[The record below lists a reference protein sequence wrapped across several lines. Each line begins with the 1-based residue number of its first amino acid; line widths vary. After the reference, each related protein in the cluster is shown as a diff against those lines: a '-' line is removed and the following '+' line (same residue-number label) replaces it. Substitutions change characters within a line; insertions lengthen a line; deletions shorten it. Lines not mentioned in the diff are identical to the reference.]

1 MRRLINELYP
11 GTFPAKR
18 VSPELRA
25 QLQRTGQS
33 LARFRGWERGR
44 IGSLERRV
52 HGALILAEHDK
63 IGPVSTGWICGRSI
77 WVSED
82 ARRRGRTLSLS
93 IGCIRRFG
101 ARARHMRCALPGGL
115 GAAPQFCGSSR
126 KVTPPT
132 RPLFAS
138 GRRPP
143 MPAASAKHQLYRLLA
158 IRGLFVEFIEFLR
171 VHICSGKPTG
181 IWRGNLALS
190 VAPRLCRKGGHI
202 FAHPLRRFIG
212 QITTG
217 FGTLGV

>member
-1 MRRLINELYP
+1 MSRFMRRLINELYP

-77 WVSED
+77 WVSVGV
-82 ARRRGRTLSLS
+82 RRKRWGETLSLS
-93 IGCIRRFG
+93 TGCTRRSG
-101 ARARHMRCALPGGL
+101 ARVRPMRCASLAAL
-115 GAAPQFCGSSR
+115 GAAHPSCGSSR

-138 GRRPP
+138 GRRPL
-143 MPAASAKHQLYRLLA
+143 MRGASGR
-158 IRGLFVEFIEFLR
+158 
-171 VHICSGKPTG
+171 
-181 IWRGNLALS
+181 LS
-190 VAPRLCRKGGHI
+190 VAGH
-202 FAHPLRRFIG
+202 RRRH
-212 QITTG
+212 
-217 FGTLGV
+217 